1 VKLCGFE
8 VGLDRPFFLI
18 AGPCVV
24 ESEQLQLDVAGRLKE
39 MTAALGIPFIFKSSF
54 DKANRSSGTS
64 FRGPGLDEGLAILA
78 KVKRQIGVPVLTD
91 VHDSEQICAAAEVV
105 DVLQTP
111 AFLCRQTDFIRA
123 VAQSGRPVNIKKG
136 QFLAPH
142 DMKNVIDKARAAARE
157 KGLTDDVFMAC
168 ERGVSFGYNNLVS
181 DMRSLA
187 IMRETDAPVVFDAT
201 HSVQL
206 PGGQG
211 TSSGGQREFVPV
223 LARAAI
229 AVGVAGVFMETHPDP
244 AKALSDGPN
253 AVPLRHMR
261 ALLEQLVAL
270 DRVIK
275 AQPLLENDF
284 SC

>member
-1 VKLCGFE
+1 
-8 VGLDRPFFLI
+8 
-18 AGPCVV
+18 
-24 ESEQLQLDVAGRLKE
+24 VAQV
-39 MTAALGIPFIFKSSF
+39 AA
-54 DKANRSSGTS
+54 
-64 FRGPGLDEGLAILA
+64 
-78 KVKRQIGVPVLTD
+78 
-91 VHDSEQICAAAEVV
+91 VV

-111 AFLCRQTDFIRA
+111 AFLSRQTDFIRA
-123 VAQSGRPVNIKKG
+123 VAQSGKPVNIKKG

-142 DMKNVIDKARAAARE
+142 DMKNVIGKARAAARE
-157 KGLTDDVFMAC
+157 KGLPEDAFMAC

-187 IMRETDAPVVFDAT
+187 IMRETGAPVVFDAT

-223 LARAAI
+223 LARAAV
-229 AVGVAGVFMETHPDP
+229 AVGVAGLFMETHPDP
-244 AKALSDGPN
+244 AHALSDGPN
-253 AVPLRHMR
+253 AVPLRRMR

-270 DRVIK
+270 DRVVK
-275 AQPLLENDF
+275 SQPLLENDF